1 MENVVYSVWK
11 QILLYI
17 FFTVNHLL
25 LRWTVLVNN
34 RYWKVIIVS
43 YSFVNFCS
51 ISLSPYPMCGPAN
64 FHLVPL
70 PARSSAACLNQ
81 GVTVNYDILSR
92 DRWKLETSPFS
103 CRTPPRPLE
112 DIEVREKDCAEYV
125 WVRDYKQPKKLR
137 KFPMQPFKT
146 VLRSFIYFST
156 NMVIWVNRKPRN
168 SRQAVKKFNS
178 FGSGTLPR
186 NMVNFE
192 LFEASKQMCFFVL
205 SWAWD
210 EEKSSEFP
218 VESNFRPS
226 DSALRCSTA
235 DSPLSDGDF
244 TRRKS
249 MHDMR
254 PACSWAH
261 IAELTE

>member
-146 VLRSFIYFST
+146 VLRSFIFFST

-168 SRQAVKKFNS
+168 SSQAVKKFNS

-192 LFEASKQMCFFVL
+192 LFKASKQMCFFVL

-226 DSALRCSTA
+226 DLQI
-235 DSPLSDGDF
+235 PLSDALPLTPPYLTVTSSGGSRC
-244 TRRKS
+244 TTCVQPVARR
-249 MHDMR
+249 
-254 PACSWAH
+254 
-261 IAELTE
+261 I

>member
-34 RYWKVIIVS
+34 RYWKVIIIS
-43 YSFVNFCS
+43 YSFVHFCS

-112 DIEVREKDCAEYV
+112 DIEVREKDCAECV

-137 KFPMQPFKT
+137 KFAMQPFKT
-146 VLRSFIYFST
+146 VLRSFIFFFQR
-156 NMVIWVNRKPRN
+156 IWSFEWTENPGIQV
-168 SRQAVKKFNS
+168 RQ
-178 FGSGTLPR
+178 
-186 NMVNFE
+186 
-192 LFEASKQMCFFVL
+192 
-205 SWAWD
+205 W
-210 EEKSSEFP
+210 KSSILLGQEHYR
-218 VESNFRPS
+218 EI
-226 DSALRCSTA
+226 
-235 DSPLSDGDF
+235 
-244 TRRKS
+244 
-249 MHDMR
+249 
-254 PACSWAH
+254 W
-261 IAELTE
+261 